1 MLFHCGTE
9 ENRYWCRFIEVF
21 ENVTGHS
28 KALMCNEIL
37 SNAKLAL
44 HNVIENSEYA
54 EISSFC
60 DAKGRLVH

>member
-1 MLFHCGTE
+1 
-9 ENRYWCRFIEVF
+9 
-21 ENVTGHS
+21 
-28 KALMCNEIL
+28 MCNEIL